1 MIRKYMLLSG
11 RVQSVGFRYTAY
23 KAANRLH
30 LTGWVRNL
38 PDRRVELEVQGDSG
52 SVSRFLSRVE
62 QMNPYI
68 RITEVQEES
77 RSVVEGEASF
87 TALR

>member
-1 MIRKYMLLSG
+1 MIRKHMLLSG

>member
-1 MIRKYMLLSG
+1 MIRKHMLLSG

-68 RITEVQEES
+68 RITEVQEEC